1 MIYYF
6 SGTGN
11 SRWVAETL
19 AEKTGDTTTR
29 IVKRTVQ
36 PLTVHAGETFGIVFP
51 IYAWNMPR
59 MVQEFIDNIFIEK
72 GAYTFAVCTCGSEA
86 GCAMRVLHAKMP
98 MDSMWSLVMPDN
110 YVVAFHAE
118 SEERSLEKVRAAA
131 AKLDAIA
138 DCIREKKSGERDV
151 QTGSLP
157 FLKTFVAGHLFRR
170 YALSAKPFRSTYACS
185 GCGLC
190 EKECPTENIRVADG
204 MPFWFDTCE
213 QCMAC
218 IQRCPKKAI
227 EYGRSTEKHGRY
239 AFHYTAEEIYGQEKK
254 TPDEV

>member
-36 PLTVHAGETFGIVFP
+36 PLTVHAGETFGLVFP

-59 MVQEFIDNIFIEK
+59 MVQDFINNIFIEK

-86 GCAMRVLHAKMP
+86 GYAMRVLHARMP
-98 MDSMWSLVMPDN
+98 MDNVWSLVMPDN

-118 SEERSLEKVRAAA
+118 QDDVALEKVRGAAR
-131 AKLDAIA
+131 KLDAIA
-138 DCIREKKSGERDV
+138 DCIRAGRSGEWDV
-151 QTGSLP
+151 QVGSFP
-157 FLKTFVAGHLFRR
+157 FLKTFVAGHLFRK
-170 YALSAKPFRSTYACS
+170 YALSAKPFRSTYDCS

-190 EKECPTENIRVADG
+190 AKECPTENIRVADG

-218 IQRCPKKAI
+218 IQKCPKRAI
-227 EYGRSTEKHGRY
+227 EYGKSTEKHGRY
-239 AFHYTAEEIYGQEKK
+239 SFRFTPEQIYGSGKETAE
-254 TPDEV
+254 